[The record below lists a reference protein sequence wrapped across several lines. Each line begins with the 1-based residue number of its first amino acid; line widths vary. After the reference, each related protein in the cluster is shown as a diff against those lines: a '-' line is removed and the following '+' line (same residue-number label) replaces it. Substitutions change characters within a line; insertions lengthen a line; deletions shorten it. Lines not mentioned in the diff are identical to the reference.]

1 MLLGISLMMLS
12 DFSPNRSSKLLR
24 HPRIAAWVTLLAF
37 LATSAV
43 CISDRAMGFSVLN
56 DSTLSIP
63 TTGAAIERIEPLL
76 QHVKAEPESAQAY
89 EALGIAEYDL
99 WQLGPAKDALE
110 NALMLNPDLKDAHY
124 VLVLMEILNRWQQS
138 SDSMPPIINRT
149 YLQDAPAYVNYG
161 LTLYSHNFRHKGFEI
176 LSDAVNRFPNDAGA
190 HQALAMACFNDG
202 KINQA
207 ADEIA
212 KSLRLNSESIEVLDL
227 MRVIL
232 RAHGESSDSIER
244 KIDETIHPKEK

>member
-1 MLLGISLMMLS
+1 
-12 DFSPNRSSKLLR
+12 
-24 HPRIAAWVTLLAF
+24 
-37 LATSAV
+37 
-43 CISDRAMGFSVLN
+43 
-56 DSTLSIP
+56 
-63 TTGAAIERIEPLL
+63 
-76 QHVKAEPESAQAY
+76 
-89 EALGIAEYDL
+89 
-99 WQLGPAKDALE
+99 
-110 NALMLNPDLKDAHY
+110 
-124 VLVLMEILNRWQQS
+124 MEILNRWQQS